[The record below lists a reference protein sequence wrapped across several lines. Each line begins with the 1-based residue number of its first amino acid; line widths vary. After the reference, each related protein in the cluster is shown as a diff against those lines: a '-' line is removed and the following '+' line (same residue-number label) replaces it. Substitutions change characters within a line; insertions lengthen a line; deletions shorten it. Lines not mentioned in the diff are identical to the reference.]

1 MATAERSSVMAS
13 RDNNRRAPFEQL
25 FAGVSAGIVT
35 TICTHPLDLIKTR
48 MQGIQ
53 DPKPLLMLITVD
65 RDVSTKFGGFR
76 SIAKQVYAD
85 RGLLSFY
92 RGLSPN
98 MVGNAASWGFYFM
111 WYVLNFVN

>member
-1 MATAERSSVMAS
+1 
-13 RDNNRRAPFEQL
+13 
-25 FAGVSAGIVT
+25 
-35 TICTHPLDLIKTR
+35 
-48 MQGIQ
+48 
-53 DPKPLLMLITVD
+53 MLITVD

-85 RGLLSFY
+85 RGLLAFY

-111 WYVLNFVN
+111 WYVLNFVKLTKVPHGQGVHVNSSGYNYK